1 MRSEKDSLCG
11 VRRTVYDFY
20 KTEKQ
25 APTTAAL
32 KKKLHELTGFNG
44 SFPSLRS
51 VLKNMGFR
59 WKITKSN
66 RKLLIEKNVRNA
78 SHFLEISRFRLEGK
92 YIIYMDESC
101 ILSSHTVGRSWSVD
115 SSEGLHCPV
124 SKG

>member
-1 MRSEKDSLCG
+1 MRSEKDSLCV

-20 KTEKQ
+20 KTDKQ

-59 WKITKSN
+59 WRTTKSN
-66 RKLLIEKNVRNA
+66 RKLLIEKNDVREKRI
-78 SHFLEISRFRLEGK
+78 SFLRDISRFRREGK
-92 YIIYMDESC
+92 YIIYMDESY
-101 ILSSHTVGRSWSVD
+101 IFY
-115 SSEGLHCPV
+115 
-124 SKG
+124 